1 MHKCLLPASNTTHNF
16 ISSNRKR
23 MEGHDIFN
31 NAAAGTVQTIKIGL
45 VEDQLLFRQGIK
57 AILSSWNNL
66 EVMFESTDGY
76 SVIQKLKN
84 SDVLPDVMLIDLSLP
99 PDGKREYS
107 GLDLTNAL
115 KDAFPEIKIII
126 LSVHDDCQFIARLIR
141 TGAHA
146 YLVKDSNPQE
156 VYDAI
161 VAVYLRG
168 IYINERTLLAIQNN
182 TYKKDAGNV
191 IGNSNVSDVVLT
203 KREEE
208 ILILICKQKT
218 TDEIAAELFISP
230 KTVNGHRNNLLQ
242 KTGSRNVAG
251 LVTYALSRQQF

>member
-1 MHKCLLPASNTTHNF
+1 MKDNTQDT
-16 ISSNRKR
+16 ISGKDDHLNS
-23 MEGHDIFN
+23 E
-31 NAAAGTVQTIKIGL
+31 AAGAAHTQIKIGL

-57 AILSSWNNL
+57 AILSSWADL
-66 EVMFESTDGY
+66 DVIFESTDGY
-76 SVIQKLKN
+76 SVIQKLKECTT
-84 SDVLPDVMLIDLSLP
+84 LPDVMLIDMSLP

-107 GLDLTNAL
+107 GLDLTTAL
-115 KDAFPEIKIII
+115 KDAFPNIKIII
-126 LSVHDDCQFIARLIR
+126 LSVYDDNHFIAKMIKM
-141 TGAHA
+141 GAHG

-161 VAVYLRG
+161 VSVHTRG

-182 TYKKDAGNV
+182 THKKNTTKAMGSIAN
-191 IGNSNVSDVVLT
+191 DVVLT
-203 KREEE
+203 RREEE

>member
-1 MHKCLLPASNTTHNF
+1 MSESKHIDNSQ
-16 ISSNRKR
+16 
-23 MEGHDIFN
+23 
-31 NAAAGTVQTIKIGL
+31 AAAQEKIRIGL
-45 VEDQLLFRQGIK
+45 VEDQFLFRQGIK
-57 AILSSWNNL
+57 AILSAWGDL

-76 SVIQKLKN
+76 SVIQKLKE
-84 SDVLPDVMLIDLSLP
+84 SSSLPDVMLVDMSLP

-107 GLDLTNAL
+107 GLDLTNDL
-115 KDAFPEIKIII
+115 KEIFPDIKIII
-126 LSVHDDCQFIARLIR
+126 LSVHDDNHFIAKLIR

-156 VYDAI
+156 VYEAI
-161 VAVYLRG
+161 VAVHQRG
-168 IYINERTLLAIQNN
+168 IYINERTLLAIQSNSQRKPAAK
-182 TYKKDAGNV
+182 T
-191 IGNSNVSDVVLT
+191 IGPVASDVVLT
-203 KREEE
+203 RREEE

-251 LVTYALSRQQF
+251 LVTYALSRQQL

>member
-1 MHKCLLPASNTTHNF
+1 MEENNQDTSSGQDRHLNSEGVSATH
-16 ISSNRKR
+16 
-23 MEGHDIFN
+23 D
-31 NAAAGTVQTIKIGL
+31 QIKIGL
-45 VEDQLLFRQGIK
+45 VEDQFLFRQGIK
-57 AILSSWNNL
+57 AILSSWPDL
-66 EVMFESTDGY
+66 DVMFESTDGY
-76 SVIQKLKN
+76 SVIQKLKEC
-84 SDVLPDVMLIDLSLP
+84 SILPDVMLIDMSLP
-99 PDGKREYS
+99 PDGKKEYS

-115 KDAFPEIKIII
+115 KEAFPNIKIII
-126 LSVHDDCQFIARLIR
+126 LSVYDDNHFIAKMIKM
-141 TGAHA
+141 GAHG

-156 VYDAI
+156 VYEAI
-161 VAVYLRG
+161 VAVHTRG

-182 TYKKDAGNV
+182 THKKNTSKSMGGSMN
-191 IGNSNVSDVVLT
+191 DVVLT
-203 KREEE
+203 RREEE

>member
-1 MHKCLLPASNTTHNF
+1 MEENNQDT
-16 ISSNRKR
+16 ISGQEPQPNS
-23 MEGHDIFN
+23 EAVS
-31 NAAAGTVQTIKIGL
+31 AAHEQIKIGL
-45 VEDQLLFRQGIK
+45 VEDQFLFRQGIK
-57 AILSSWNNL
+57 AILSSWTEL
-66 EVMFESTDGY
+66 DVIFESTDGY
-76 SVIQKLKN
+76 SVIEKLKN
-84 SDVLPDVMLIDLSLP
+84 CSTLPDVMLIDMSLP
-99 PDGKREYS
+99 PDGKKEYS

-115 KDAFPEIKIII
+115 KDAFPNIKIII
-126 LSVHDDCQFIARLIR
+126 LSVYDDNHFIAKMIKM
-141 TGAHA
+141 GAHG

-161 VAVYLRG
+161 VSVHTRG

-182 TYKKDAGNV
+182 THKKNTV
-191 IGNSNVSDVVLT
+191 KSIGNQMSDVVLT
-203 KREEE
+203 RREEE

-251 LVTYALSRQQF
+251 LVTYALSRQQS

>member
-1 MHKCLLPASNTTHNF
+1 MEDIN
-16 ISSNRKR
+16 SSTSA
-23 MEGHDIFN
+23 
-31 NAAAGTVQTIKIGL
+31 NAANGLDAGSSQTIKIGL
-45 VEDQLLFRQGIK
+45 VEDQFLFRQGIK
-57 AILSSWNNL
+57 AILSSWKNL
-66 EVMFESTDGY
+66 DVMFESADGY
-76 SVIQKLKN
+76 SVIQKLKG
-84 SDVLPDVMLIDLSLP
+84 SSVLPDVMLIDLSLP

-115 KDAFPEIKIII
+115 KDVFPDIKIII
-126 LSVHDDCQFIARLIR
+126 LSVHDDNQFIAKLIR

-161 VAVYLRG
+161 VAVHQRG
-168 IYINERTLLAIQNN
+168 IYINEKTLLAIQNN
-182 TYKKDAGNV
+182 SQKKDQKLLGERPGD
-191 IGNSNVSDVVLT
+191 IVLT
-203 KREEE
+203 RREEE

-251 LVTYALSRQQF
+251 LVTYALSRQQQL